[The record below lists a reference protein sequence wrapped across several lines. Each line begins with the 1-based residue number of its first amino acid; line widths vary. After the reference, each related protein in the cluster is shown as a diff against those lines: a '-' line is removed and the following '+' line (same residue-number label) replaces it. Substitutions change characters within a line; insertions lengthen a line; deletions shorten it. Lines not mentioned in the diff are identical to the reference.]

1 MKLAIFGA
9 SGATGRQLLEQ
20 ALAAGHQVTILVRNP
35 ASIPLQNK
43 RLKVVSGDARD
54 PEMVSAVIAGQDAV
68 LSTLGATN
76 PGPVTI
82 CTEAMTQILA
92 AMSRHGVRRLV
103 ALSAYGVLDSH
114 TGGLYNR
121 LVWLLKKDKML
132 DKEQMERLIQ
142 QSRLDWTLVR
152 PPALTN
158 GPHTHNYKVGT
169 NLPIK
174 VTSHISRADVA
185 DFMLRQATDNTYMH
199 LAAAITA

>member
-1 MKLAIFGA
+1 MKLTIFGA

-35 ASIPLQNK
+35 ASITLQHE
-43 RLKVVSGDARD
+43 RLKVVTGDARD
-54 PEMVSAVIAGQDAV
+54 PEKVAAAIAGQDAV
-68 LSTLGATN
+68 LSALGATS
-76 PGPVTI
+76 PGPVLI
-82 CTEAMTQILA
+82 CTEAITHILA

-103 ALSAYGVLDSH
+103 ALSAYGTLDSR

-132 DKEQMERLIQ
+132 DKEQMEKLIQ
-142 QSRLDWTLVR
+142 PSQLDWTLVR

-158 GPHTHNYKVGT
+158 GALTHSYKVGT
-169 NLPIK
+169 SLPIK

-185 DFMLRQATDNTYMH
+185 DFMLRQTTDNTYMH